1 MQDETFRVST
11 VEIPKHFIDEGI
23 CFAEEDI
30 DRVQVATVA
39 TSEAVDSV
47 VRDLGIDPDSLDAP
61 WKNDFPL

>member
-1 MQDETFRVST
+1 M
-11 VEIPKHFIDEGI
+11 EIPKHFIDEGI